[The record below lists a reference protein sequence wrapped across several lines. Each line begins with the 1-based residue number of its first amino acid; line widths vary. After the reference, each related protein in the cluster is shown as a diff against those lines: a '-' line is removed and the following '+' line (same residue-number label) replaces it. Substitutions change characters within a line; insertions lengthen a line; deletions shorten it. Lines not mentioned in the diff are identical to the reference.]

1 MDDPHGGRKGPHRT
15 SQLSRYNMNTMM
27 GEPQGD
33 RKGPHPAPLRPR
45 PYNDNERGITRRR
58 IIVRAGAEWGGV
70 GTLAVALGNYL
81 ARIH

>member
-1 MDDPHGGRKGPHRT
+1 
-15 SQLSRYNMNTMM
+15 MNTMM

-33 RKGPHPAPLRPR
+33 RKGPHPAPLRP
-45 PYNDNERGITRRR
+45 YNDNER
-58 IIVRAGAEWGGV
+58 GGV